1 MGNRLIQQKSK
12 MSIEELIENFSF
24 LEEWED
30 KYRYLIELGEG
41 LSPLPDSFKTDAY
54 KVEGCMSQ
62 VWLVPT
68 LNEGH
73 YTFKADSD
81 ALIVKGLIAVIL
93 AAYDGKTKEEIAD
106 VDIDSI
112 FQKLGLETHLSPT
125 RRNGFFSMVSK
136 IKSLD

>member
-1 MGNRLIQQKSK
+1 

-41 LSPLPDSFKTDAY
+41 LSPLSDSFKTDTY

-62 VWLVPT
+62 VWLVPE
-68 LNEGH
+68 LKDNR
-73 YTFKADSD
+73 YYFKADSD

-93 AAYDGKTKEEIAD
+93 AAYDGKTKEEIAK
-106 VDIDSI
+106 VDIDGI

-136 IKSLD
+136 IRGLR

>member
-1 MGNRLIQQKSK
+1 

-24 LEEWED
+24 FEEWED

-41 LSPLPDSFKTDAY
+41 LSPLPDSFKTDTY

-62 VWLVPT
+62 VWLVPEFRD
-68 LNEGH
+68 NR
-73 YTFKADSD
+73 YYFKADSD
-81 ALIVKGLIAVIL
+81 ALIVKGLIVVIL
-93 AAYDGKTKEEIAD
+93 TAYDGKTREEIAE
-106 VDIDSI
+106 VDIDGI

-136 IKSLD
+136 IRSLK